1 MEAGSLSLQEL
12 CNPYICSD
20 FPAENLAKPSPGLVI
35 GVYHLEKHTIRCEEF
50 IHIAVFIRD

>member
-20 FPAENLAKPSPGLVI
+20 FPAENLAKPGLMI